1 MNFIYITND
10 PFYSSLAQSIG
21 VNTIMIDLERLG
33 KIERQGHLDT
43 VISNHQL
50 SDISIIRDVLSSSQ
64 LMVRVNPLNSHSAD
78 EVNEVISRGAD
89 RIMLP
94 MFRYPSEVSTFA
106 SLVNNRVPITL
117 LLETASAFI
126 RLSKILD
133 LHCFDHIHI
142 GLNDLHLELK
152 LDFMF
157 ELFSSDLFHY
167 SLSQIKSSGYTFGIG
182 GVAKLDSGAIP
193 GSLVLPLHKCLG
205 SSSVILSRSFFR
217 QGIDPR
223 ELFKLEFDKLTSFF
237 NSYHPDLKKDNLL
250 FDNALV
256 DYLGY

>member
-1 MNFIYITND
+1 
-10 PFYSSLAQSIG
+10 
-21 VNTIMIDLERLG
+21 
-33 KIERQGHLDT
+33 
-43 VISNHQL
+43 
-50 SDISIIRDVLSSSQ
+50 
-64 LMVRVNPLNSHSAD
+64 
-78 EVNEVISRGAD
+78 
-89 RIMLP
+89 
-94 MFRYPSEVSTFA
+94 
-106 SLVNNRVPITL
+106 
-117 LLETASAFI
+117 
-126 RLSKILD
+126 
-133 LHCFDHIHI
+133 
-142 GLNDLHLELK
+142 
-152 LDFMF
+152 MF

-167 SLSQIKSSGYTFGIG
+167 SLSQIKSYGYTFGIG

-237 NSYHPDLKKDNLL
+237 NSYHPDLKKDKLL